1 MRISIILFVLA
12 CFIRVGFAHDYWIA
26 PVTYQPQVGQGVPVR
41 LFVGDHFHG
50 EIERPLQ
57 EKMTVTFQLHDS
69 VDHASDLLE
78 GAVFEKT
85 PITNLRLPKPGSY
98 LLSMQR
104 DWSFIEM
111 KGDKFHQ
118 YLEHEGLGHII
129 KQRTDAGDAGKSA
142 TERYR
147 RYLKSLVVADG
158 KPTDTWKKSL
168 GHKLEIMPLSD
179 PSTTDVGKRL
189 VVQVFFDGK
198 PLVDVQVGAMGRK
211 EGEVTDRHARTD
223 KSGKVSFKIDH
234 PGEWIVRLVHLRQS
248 TDPEEADWESF
259 WSAMTFGVQ

>member
-104 DWSFIEM
+104 DWS
-111 KGDKFHQ
+111 
-118 YLEHEGLGHII
+118 
-129 KQRTDAGDAGKSA
+129 
-142 TERYR
+142 
-147 RYLKSLVVADG
+147 
-158 KPTDTWKKSL
+158 
-168 GHKLEIMPLSD
+168 
-179 PSTTDVGKRL
+179 
-189 VVQVFFDGK
+189 
-198 PLVDVQVGAMGRK
+198 
-211 EGEVTDRHARTD
+211 
-223 KSGKVSFKIDH
+223 
-234 PGEWIVRLVHLRQS
+234 
-248 TDPEEADWESF
+248 
-259 WSAMTFGVQ
+259 